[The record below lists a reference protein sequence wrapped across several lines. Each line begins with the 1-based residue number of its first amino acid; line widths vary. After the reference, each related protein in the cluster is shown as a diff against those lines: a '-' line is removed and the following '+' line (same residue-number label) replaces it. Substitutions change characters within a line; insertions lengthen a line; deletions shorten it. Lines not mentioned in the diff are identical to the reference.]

1 MNKTMTLNNKE
12 MKIYSDILR
21 FSRTGVISAD
31 IFQVAKDNI
40 AEIRKAYEC
49 IKKHGYR
56 YYFREN
62 NLEVFTMYGDLQ
74 KPDSVTSWVVLKK
87 I

>member
-1 MNKTMTLNNKE
+1 MTLNTRE
-12 MKIYSDILR
+12 MKIYSDILK
-21 FSRTGVISAD
+21 FSRTGIISAD
-31 IFQVAKDNI
+31 IFQVAKDNM

-56 YYFREN
+56 YYFSEK
-62 NLEVFTMYGDLQ
+62 NLEVFTMCGDLQ
-74 KPDSVTSWVVLKK
+74 KPDSVTSWAVLKK